1 MKSLTIIIHTDDE
14 QELINYL
21 RARSYVGGFTLTHVS
36 GHGVKPEQDAFLAA
50 RDQVVGASPRLK
62 VEIIVHDDDAETL
75 LIALRGLKEAEKL
88 HEAYYWIT
96 PVQSGGH
103 L

>member
-21 RARSYVGGFTLTHVS
+21 RASSHVRGFTLTHVS

-50 RDQVVGASPRLK
+50 REQVVGASPRLK
-62 VEIIVHDDDAETL
+62 IEIIVHDEDEETL
-75 LIALRGLKEAEKL
+75 LIALRGLKEADKL
-88 HEAYYWIT
+88 QEAYYWIT
-96 PVQSGGH
+96 PVLGEGH